1 MAYKIVV
8 GYDGSDGGKAALN
21 EALDLAGRLSG
32 EVLVTYAFGGRKQ
45 YAGAPLT
52 PRRTLQGMGE
62 KTLEEALVHSG
73 ESGVPVEPVLVD
85 DDAWQGLR
93 SVADQHAAA
102 MIVVGTHGES
112 PLTGMLLGST
122 AYRLVHSS
130 TTPVLIVPVRGE

>member
-1 MAYKIVV
+1 MAYTIVV
-8 GYDGSDGGKAALN
+8 GYDGSDGGKAALD
-21 EALDLAGRLSG
+21 EAVGLAGRLSG

-52 PRRTLQGMGE
+52 PRRKLKEMGE
-62 KTLEEALVHSG
+62 KLLEEALARVG
-73 ESGVPVEPVLVD
+73 DSGVTVAPLLVD

-93 SVADQHAAA
+93 SVADQHGAA
-102 MIVVGTHGES
+102 MIVVGTHGAS

-130 TTPVLIVPVRGE
+130 TTPVLIVPVRSE

>member
-62 KTLEEALVHSG
+62 KTLEEALVHAG

>member
-1 MAYKIVV
+1 MAYTIVV
-8 GYDGSDGGKAALN
+8 GYDGSDGGKAALDV
-21 EALDLAGRLSG
+21 AVGLARRLTG

-52 PRRTLQGMGE
+52 PRRTLKQMGE
-62 KTLEEALVHSG
+62 DVLDEALARIG
-73 ESGVPVEPVLVD
+73 DSGVAVQPVLVD

-93 SVADQHAAA
+93 SVADQHSAA
-102 MIVVGTHGES
+102 MIVVGTHGAS

-130 TTPVLIVPVRGE
+130 TTPVLIVPTRTQ

>member
-1 MAYKIVV
+1 MTYRIVV
-8 GYDGSDGGKAALN
+8 GYDGSDGGKAALD
-21 EALDLAGRLSG
+21 EAVGLAGRVSG

-52 PRRTLQGMGE
+52 PRRTLQEVGE
-62 KTLEEALVHSG
+62 KLLAEALARVAEG
-73 ESGVPVEPVLVD
+73 GVPVAPVLVD

-93 SVADQHAAA
+93 SVADQHDAA

-112 PLTGMLLGST
+112 PITGMLLGST

-130 TTPVLIVPVRGE
+130 MTPVLIVPVRAQ